1 MATYAVYAR
10 PDDPLNAV
18 FVAENF
24 SWGAFVFTTFW
35 ALWNR
40 MWIVAVVLFALL
52 AMSSALPIPLQFV
65 FSTCLSFLL
74 GFHGND
80 LLGWSLA
87 RRGYAEIGLATGGNL
102 EAAELNFYSDFDF
115 AEKAQVPIPL
125 PGIAAHEP
133 LGLFG
138 ARN

>member
-10 PDDPLNAV
+10 PGDPLNAV
-18 FVAENF
+18 FVAEDF
-24 SWGAFVFTTFW
+24 SWGAFAFTAFW

-40 MWIVAVVLFALL
+40 MWIVAAVLLALL
-52 AMSSALPIPLQFV
+52 AITSALPIPLQFV

-87 RRGYAEIGLATGGNL
+87 RRGYADAGLAAGSNL
-102 EAAELNFYSDFDF
+102 EAAELDFYSGFDF
-115 AEKAQVPIPL
+115 AEKAEPPVPL

-133 LGLFG
+133 LGLFD

>member
-1 MATYAVYAR
+1 MTTYAVYAK
-10 PDDPLNAV
+10 PDDTLNAV
-18 FVAENF
+18 FVADRF

-35 ALWNR
+35 ALWNC
-40 MWIVAVVLFALL
+40 MWIVAAVLLALL
-52 AMSSALPIPLQFV
+52 ALSYALPVALQFV

-80 LLGWSLA
+80 LLCWSLA

-102 EAAELNFYSDFDF
+102 EAAELNFYSGFEV
-115 AEKAQVPIPL
+115 AGPEQPPIPL
-125 PGIAAHEP
+125 LSVASHEP